1 MFHDDAE
8 SNDVIK
14 SVLHSLRFHDILTSQ
29 NANKEQDW
37 DQYAQAMKDSLHW
50 TREKFPEFV
59 ASLDNKD
66 WQSDS
71 VYWNDSG
78 VRVEWDRPQ
87 KTEEF

>member
-14 SVLHSLRFHDILTSQ
+14 SVLHSLRFHDLLTSQ
-29 NANKEQDW
+29 NTNKEQHW
-37 DQYAQAMKDSLHW
+37 DQYAQALNDSLHW

-59 ASLDNKD
+59 ASLDSKD

-78 VRVEWDRPQ
+78 VRVEWDRPR
-87 KTEEF
+87 KTEDF